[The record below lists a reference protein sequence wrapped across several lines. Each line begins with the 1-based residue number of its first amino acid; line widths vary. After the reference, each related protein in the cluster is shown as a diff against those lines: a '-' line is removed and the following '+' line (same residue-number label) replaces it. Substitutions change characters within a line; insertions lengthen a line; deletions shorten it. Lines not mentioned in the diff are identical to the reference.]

1 MVVIANTHHVVG
13 ESMDLGDAEIIIV
26 VEGSQYGSSALGAE
40 IEGEVAFHV
49 TEIAFSVFNGT
60 LLEVPVIAV
69 FPHLLKY
76 PPRLSW
82 GEIEEELV

>member
-1 MVVIANTHHVVG
+1 MVVTANAHHVIW
-13 ESMDLGDAEIIIV
+13 ESMDLGDAEIIV
-26 VEGSQYGSSALGAE
+26 VEGSQYGSPALGAE

-60 LLEVPVIAV
+60 LLEVPVIAI

-76 PPRLSW
+76 PSRLSR
-82 GEIEEELV
+82 GENEEELV